1 MISTQE
7 ILCRNKVAVDIE
19 LKDILS
25 ERTGILYDMIN
36 YQFGWSKEEHAT
48 GFVQEHDRLRSN
60 LCIAVCEA
68 ICGNFK
74 KSISGAAA
82 LELIHNFSLVHDD
95 VQEGRPGEESAP
107 TLWWRWGPAQAINAG
122 DGLHTLGR
130 LALLRLN
137 KQSINPA
144 VTMQAISIVDTAS
157 LRFCEGQHTSLEFQE
172 RLDITIDG
180 YLNMAKQKTGALIS
194 AATQLG
200 ALLGGANGDV
210 VNKFAAYGD
219 KIGLVY
225 QLRSDILSLWEPDR
239 ASGREDLVTKK
250 KSFPVVFVFAN
261 GDFKLKRELGSIYSN
276 RILSVDHVASIQKIA
291 ESAGAKEASHKIMHT
306 LEKEALEILKGI
318 NLEPKDLEGFQN
330 IVDLVLGENGDLQG

>member
-7 ILCRNKVAVDIE
+7 VLSRNRVAVDDE

-25 ERTGILYDMIN
+25 ARTGILYDMIN
-36 YQFGWSKEEHAT
+36 YQFGWSNEEHAR
-48 GFVQEHDRLRSN
+48 GSVQEHNRLRSN

-95 VQEGRPGEESAP
+95 VQEGRPGDESAP

-137 KQSINPA
+137 NQSVTPA
-144 VTMQAISIVDTAS
+144 VTMKAMNIIDNAS

-180 YLNMAKQKTGALIS
+180 YLNMAKKKTGALIS

-200 ALLGGANGDV
+200 ALLGGANDEI
-210 VNKFAAYGD
+210 VNKFGTYGD
-219 KIGLVY
+219 KIGLAY
-225 QLRSDILSLWEPDR
+225 QIRSDILSLWEPNKI
-239 ASGREDLVTKK
+239 AGREDLVTKK

-261 GDFKLKRELGSIYSN
+261 GDFKLKRELGSIYAN
-276 RILSVDHVASIQKIA
+276 RILSMDHVESIQKIA
-291 ESAGAKEASHKIMHT
+291 ESAGAKEASNEIMHKLENEASVT
-306 LEKEALEILKGI
+306 LNDLH
-318 NLEPKDLEGFQN
+318 LEPKDLQGLQN
-330 IVDLVLGENGDLQG
+330 VVNLVLGKNGDLQG